1 MKSQINILST
11 KHLLEHQKNELKNF
25 LVDEANFI
33 EIQYSSDI
41 STVPNLSHVIFTS
54 KNAVIGFLKNFDR
67 NKLNF
72 ENVYCVGDKTSQ
84 FLQEQGID
92 VLLKMNS
99 AKELALEIVKNKNF
113 KAVTFFCGNLRRN
126 ELPQILSEEG
136 ITVNEVEV
144 YKTKF
149 KLVKLE
155 KKYNA
160 VLFFSPSSIKSYI
173 ESKNSTNSI
182 AFCIGNTTANEAI
195 NYFDNVFIADEPTV
209 ENVIKSVNQYF
220 DYE

>member
-11 KHLLEHQKNELKNF
+11 KYLLEHQKSGLKNF

-41 STVPNLSHVIFTS
+41 STVPNLSNVIFTS
-54 KNAVIGFLKNFDR
+54 KNAVIGLLKNFDR

-84 FLQEQGID
+84 FLQEQGIN
-92 VLLKMNS
+92 VILKMNS

-136 ITVNEVEV
+136 ITLNEVEV